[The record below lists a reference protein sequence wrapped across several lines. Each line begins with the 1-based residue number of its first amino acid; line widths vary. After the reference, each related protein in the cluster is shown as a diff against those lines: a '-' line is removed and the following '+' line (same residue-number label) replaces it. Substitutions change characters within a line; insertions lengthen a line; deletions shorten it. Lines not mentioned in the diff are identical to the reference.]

1 MIIKVCGMRDA
12 NNLRALEFLPVDWS
26 GFIFCPQSPRYAGAY
41 PAYLPQKQKKVGVF
55 VNADNNTIVSR
66 SQSFHLDFIQLHGQE
81 SPLRC
86 TEIKSLTGLPIIKS
100 IAVGPNDNLQSLSY
114 PYRGAVDFLL
124 FDTRS
129 SQPGGSGRQFPHKL
143 LDTYGLDIPFLL
155 ARLTHTMLAGFDLN
169 SRFETMPGIKDMNK
183 LLKFTK
189 TIQETKP

>member
-12 NNLRALEFLPVDWS
+12 NNLRALELLPVDWA

-114 PYRGAVDFLL
+114 PYRAVGYIRFRHTFPAQWRFGA
-124 FDTRS
+124 R
-129 SQPGGSGRQFPHKL
+129 
-143 LDTYGLDIPFLL
+143 
-155 ARLTHTMLAGFDLN
+155 
-169 SRFETMPGIKDMNK
+169 
-183 LLKFTK
+183 
-189 TIQETKP
+189 